1 MRATGSHK
9 FTLPISTRPQNKVV
23 TTPSD
28 NSSVPVNPYGGGP
41 GTGISLPPYFR
52 PTESVKNNNVY
63 YPGTEELG
71 KNEMRISFVGSTP
84 FPPRRDQA
92 GTCIMVECGPDKRF
106 FFDFG
111 SGCMR
116 NIVALQLPIGLIN
129 DIFLTHLH
137 VDHYADLPYMLPFT
151 ATMGLRFKPLRVTGP
166 SGRTPDLGTKAMVEN
181 MKKMLKWHL
190 EEFETCPVGDGFE
203 VEVNEFDFRKEN
215 EICYNK
221 DGVTVRHWPR
231 SHGKDGASAYRLDWN
246 GLSFVWT
253 GDGRPDE
260 LTVKYAQG
268 VDVFV
273 TEVQNDIG
281 TLMSLKM
288 GMPVELTNYVIDTHH
303 TVHYAAGYL
312 MKQINPRIGMVTH
325 IDYET
330 DLINE
335 LSAGIRAHW
344 PGLFIIGAPDVKV
357 VNVTKDAIWARDAAL
372 AGLANLRKP
381 SPKDAMALAVDTGR
395 GFGAVVLP
403 KVRIPREA
411 QQEEFL
417 RKLEID
423 PVKYYPPD
431 VKRDLVL
438 EMPTGAEIIKNKI
451 KAKLKGK

>member
-1 MRATGSHK
+1 MDS
-9 FTLPISTRPQNKVV
+9 
-23 TTPSD
+23 PS
-28 NSSVPVNPYGGGP
+28 
-41 GTGISLPPYFR
+41 F
-52 PTESVKNNNVY
+52 
-63 YPGTEELG
+63 
-71 KNEMRISFVGSTP
+71 
-84 FPPRRDQA
+84 
-92 GTCIMVECGPDKRF
+92 
-106 FFDFG
+106 
-111 SGCMR
+111 
-116 NIVALQLPIGLIN
+116 
-129 DIFLTHLH
+129 
-137 VDHYADLPYMLPFT
+137 
-151 ATMGLRFKPLRVTGP
+151 
-166 SGRTPDLGTKAMVEN
+166 
-181 MKKMLKWHL
+181 
-190 EEFETCPVGDGFE
+190 
-203 VEVNEFDFRKEN
+203 
-215 EICYNK
+215 
-221 DGVTVRHWPR
+221 
-231 SHGKDGASAYRLDWN
+231 
-246 GLSFVWT
+246 WT